1 MLSGALAVLD
11 ISLLGLQIII
21 NLFCVLPPVSVIYR
35 HVITFLKCIHYFS
48 SKTSHYFSHGVQG
61 NLHCTHVMVYTD
73 HCTFTK
79 VGAIYSLAFI
89 INELVIWSLF
99 HCLIVLS
106 LSLLERHRTIANR
119 ILNSDSGLFATPHF
133 VPGLL
138 MAPSPRSSHHRGGK
152 TYIKYEFVQGGVF
165 LVGGCELKWSP
176 DLRLLYAKKLPWDGL
191 LKVSAVCCGWLDRH
205 LLASNLNLK
214 PSKKKVNIFALL
226 FFPLAAVATQFTVF
240 PTVLN
245 VLKIYF

>member
-1 MLSGALAVLD
+1 MKTRVVSLSVNPKFSLYMVLMITTVILLQFFLVAVAFPFSLIPIHVLSGALAVLD

-89 INELVIWSLF
+89 INELVI
-99 HCLIVLS
+99 
-106 LSLLERHRTIANR
+106 
-119 ILNSDSGLFATPHF
+119 
-133 VPGLL
+133 
-138 MAPSPRSSHHRGGK
+138 
-152 TYIKYEFVQGGVF
+152 
-165 LVGGCELKWSP
+165 
-176 DLRLLYAKKLPWDGL
+176 
-191 LKVSAVCCGWLDRH
+191 
-205 LLASNLNLK
+205 
-214 PSKKKVNIFALL
+214 
-226 FFPLAAVATQFTVF
+226 
-240 PTVLN
+240 
-245 VLKIYF
+245 